1 MGLAFDEKKVADLD
15 INPAI
20 NRILNEVL
28 PAFDKL
34 LQSKIDQLKELKVS
48 IQFVEKV

>member
-20 NRILNEVL
+20 NRILKEVIPSL
-28 PAFDKL
+28 DAM